1 MAQRARRTRK
11 RNTKKGGK
19 AKVVIISIIAVA
31 LAVTAVLT
39 ATHFYK
45 KTENNLEKSAYP
57 LEYTDLVNKAAKDYN
72 LQPALIYGV
81 IHTESRF
88 DPDAGSSVGARGLMQ
103 IMPETFDWLMEK
115 RDEKGKYTADDLY
128 DPAVNI
134 DYGCYL
140 LRFFLD
146 YYGNE
151 QCAVAAYNAGFEV
164 SNWLEDPNC
173 SSDGMTLDVIPY
185 PETSDY
191 VEKVESAKDK
201 YNELYFSQDN

>member
-19 AKVVIISIIAVA
+19 VKVVIISIVAIA
-31 LAVTAVLT
+31 LAVTAVLA
-39 ATHFYK
+39 ATNFYK

-88 DPDAGSSVGARGLMQ
+88 NPDAGSSVGAVGLMQ
-103 IMPETFDWLMEK
+103 IMPETFDWLQEK
-115 RDEKGKYTADDLY
+115 RGEAGKYTTEDLY
-128 DPAVNI
+128 TPSVNI
-134 DYGCYL
+134 DYGSYL
-140 LRFFLD
+140 LRYFLD

-151 QCAVAAYNAGFEV
+151 KCAVAAYNAGFEV

-173 SSDGMTLDVIPY
+173 SPDGMTLDVIPY
-185 PETSDY
+185 PETSEY
-191 VEKVESAKDK
+191 VVKVENAKQK
-201 YNELYFSQDN
+201 YIELYFS

>member
-31 LAVTAVLT
+31 LAVTAVLV
-39 ATHFYK
+39 ATNFYK

-88 DPDAGSSVGARGLMQ
+88 DPDAGSSVGALGLMQ
-103 IMPETFDWLMEK
+103 IMPETFDWLQEK
-115 RDEKGKYTADDLY
+115 RGEAGKYTTEDLY
-128 DPAVNI
+128 TPSVNI
-134 DYGCYL
+134 DYGSYL
-140 LRFFLD
+140 LRYFLD

-151 QCAVAAYNAGFEV
+151 KCAVAAYNAGFEV

-173 SSDGMTLDVIPY
+173 SPDGMTLDVIPY
-185 PETSDY
+185 PETSEY
-191 VEKVESAKDK
+191 VVKVENAKQK
-201 YNELYFSQDN
+201 YIELYFS

>member
-19 AKVVIISIIAVA
+19 IKVVIISIVAIA
-31 LAVTAVLT
+31 LAVTAVLV
-39 ATHFYK
+39 ATNFYK

-88 DPDAGSSVGARGLMQ
+88 NPDAGSSVGAVGLMQ
-103 IMPETFDWLMEK
+103 IMPETFDWLQEK
-115 RDEKGKYTADDLY
+115 RGEAGKYTTEDLY
-128 DPAVNI
+128 TPSVNI
-134 DYGCYL
+134 DYGSYL
-140 LRFFLD
+140 LRYFLD

-151 QCAVAAYNAGFEV
+151 KCAVAAYNAGFEV

-173 SSDGMTLDVIPY
+173 SPDGMTLDVIPY
-185 PETSDY
+185 PETSEY
-191 VEKVESAKDK
+191 VVKVENAKQK
-201 YNELYFSQDN
+201 YIELYFS

>member
-31 LAVTAVLT
+31 LAVTAVLV
-39 ATHFYK
+39 ATNFYK

-88 DPDAGSSVGARGLMQ
+88 NPDAGSSVGAVGLMQ
-103 IMPETFDWLMEK
+103 IMPETFDWLQEK
-115 RDEKGKYTADDLY
+115 RGEAGKYTTEDLY
-128 DPAVNI
+128 TPSVNI
-134 DYGCYL
+134 DYGSYL
-140 LRFFLD
+140 LRYFLD

-151 QCAVAAYNAGFEV
+151 KCAVAAYNAGFEV

-173 SSDGMTLDVIPY
+173 SPDEMTLDVIPY
-185 PETSDY
+185 PETSEY
-191 VEKVESAKDK
+191 VVKVENAKQK
-201 YNELYFSQDN
+201 YIELYFS

>member
-19 AKVVIISIIAVA
+19 VKVVIISIVAIA
-31 LAVTAVLT
+31 LAVTAVLA

-57 LEYTDLVNKAAKDYN
+57 LEYTDLVNKAAEDYK
-72 LQPALIYGV
+72 LEPSLIYGV

-88 DPDAGSSVGARGLMQ
+88 DPDAGSSVGALGLMQ
-103 IMPETFDWLMEK
+103 IMPETFDWLQEMRGEA
-115 RDEKGKYTADDLY
+115 GKYTTEALY
-128 DPAVNI
+128 TPSVNI
-134 DYGCYL
+134 DYGSYL
-140 LRFFLD
+140 LRYFLD

-151 QCAVAAYNAGFEV
+151 KCAVAAYNAGFEV
-164 SNWLEDPNC
+164 SNWLKDPNC

-185 PETSDY
+185 PETSEY
-191 VEKVESAKDK
+191 VVKVANAKQK
-201 YNELYFSQDN
+201 YIELYFS

>member
-88 DPDAGSSVGARGLMQ
+88 NPDAGSSVGAVGLMQ
-103 IMPETFDWLMEK
+103 IMPETFDWLQEK
-115 RDEKGKYTADDLY
+115 RGEAGKYTTEDLY
-128 DPAVNI
+128 TPSVNI
-134 DYGCYL
+134 DYGSYL
-140 LRFFLD
+140 LRYFLD

-151 QCAVAAYNAGFEV
+151 KCAVAAYNAGFEV

-173 SSDGMTLDVIPY
+173 SPDGMTLDVIPY
-185 PETSDY
+185 PETSEY
-191 VEKVESAKDK
+191 VVKVENAKQK
-201 YNELYFSQDN
+201 YIELYFS

>member
-19 AKVVIISIIAVA
+19 VKVVIISIIAVA
-31 LAVTAVLT
+31 LAVTAVLA

-88 DPDAGSSVGARGLMQ
+88 DPEAGSSVGALGLMQ
-103 IMPETFDWLMEK
+103 IMPETFDWLQEK
-115 RDEKGKYTADDLY
+115 RGEAGKYTTEDLY
-128 DPAVNI
+128 TPSVNI
-134 DYGCYL
+134 DYGSYL
-140 LRFFLD
+140 LRYFLD

-151 QCAVAAYNAGFEV
+151 KCAVAAYNAGFEV

-173 SSDGMTLDVIPY
+173 SPDGMTLDVIPY
-185 PETSDY
+185 PETSEY
-191 VEKVESAKDK
+191 VVKVENAKQK
-201 YNELYFSQDN
+201 YIELYFS

>member
-31 LAVTAVLT
+31 LAVTAVLV
-39 ATHFYK
+39 ATNFYK

-88 DPDAGSSVGARGLMQ
+88 NPDAGSSVGALGLMQ
-103 IMPETFDWLMEK
+103 IMPETFDWLQEK
-115 RDEKGKYTADDLY
+115 RGEAGKYTTEDLY
-128 DPAVNI
+128 TPSVNI
-134 DYGCYL
+134 DYGSYL
-140 LRFFLD
+140 LRYFLD

-151 QCAVAAYNAGFEV
+151 KCAVAAYNAGFEV

-173 SSDGMTLDVIPY
+173 SPDGMTLDVIPY
-185 PETSDY
+185 PETSEY
-191 VEKVESAKDK
+191 VVKVENAKQK
-201 YNELYFSQDN
+201 YIELYFS

>member
-19 AKVVIISIIAVA
+19 AKVVIISIVAIA

-88 DPDAGSSVGARGLMQ
+88 DPDAGSSVGALGLMQ
-103 IMPETFDWLMEK
+103 IMPETFDWLQEK
-115 RDEKGKYTADDLY
+115 RGESGKYTTEDLY
-128 DPAVNI
+128 TPSVNI
-134 DYGCYL
+134 DYGSYL
-140 LRFFLD
+140 LRYFLD

-151 QCAVAAYNAGFEV
+151 KCAVAAYNAGFEV

-173 SSDGMTLDVIPY
+173 SPDGMTLDVIPY
-185 PETSDY
+185 PETSEY
-191 VEKVESAKDK
+191 VVKVENAKQK
-201 YNELYFSQDN
+201 YIELYFS

>member
-19 AKVVIISIIAVA
+19 VKVVIISIVAIA
-31 LAVTAVLT
+31 LAVTAVLV
-39 ATHFYK
+39 ATNFYK

-88 DPDAGSSVGARGLMQ
+88 DPQAGSSVGALGLMQ
-103 IMPETFDWLMEK
+103 IMPETFDWLQEK
-115 RDEKGKYTADDLY
+115 RGETGKYTTEDLY
-128 DPAVNI
+128 TPSVNI
-134 DYGCYL
+134 DYGSYL
-140 LRFFLD
+140 LRYFLD

-151 QCAVAAYNAGFEV
+151 KCAVAAYNAGFEV

-173 SSDGMTLDVIPY
+173 SPDGMTLDVIPY
-185 PETSDY
+185 PETSEY
-191 VEKVESAKDK
+191 VVKVESAKQK
-201 YNELYFSQDN
+201 YIELYFS

>member
-19 AKVVIISIIAVA
+19 VKVVIISIVA
-31 LAVTAVLT
+31 IVLAVTAVLT

-88 DPDAGSSVGARGLMQ
+88 DPDAGSSVGALGLMQ
-103 IMPETFDWLMEK
+103 IMPETFDWLQEK
-115 RDEKGKYTADDLY
+115 RGESGKYTTEDLY
-128 DPAVNI
+128 TPSVNI
-134 DYGCYL
+134 DYGSYL
-140 LRFFLD
+140 LRYFLD

-151 QCAVAAYNAGFEV
+151 KCAVAAYNAGFEV

-173 SSDGMTLDVIPY
+173 SPDGMTLDVIPY
-185 PETSDY
+185 PETSEY
-191 VEKVESAKDK
+191 VVKVENAKQK
-201 YNELYFSQDN
+201 YIELYFS

>member
-31 LAVTAVLT
+31 LAVTAVLA
-39 ATHFYK
+39 ATNFYK

-88 DPDAGSSVGARGLMQ
+88 NPDAGSSVGAVGLMQ
-103 IMPETFDWLMEK
+103 IMPETFDWLQEK
-115 RDEKGKYTADDLY
+115 RGEAGKYTTEDLY
-128 DPAVNI
+128 TPSVNI
-134 DYGCYL
+134 DYGSYL
-140 LRFFLD
+140 LRYFLD

-151 QCAVAAYNAGFEV
+151 KCAVAAYNAGFEV

-173 SSDGMTLDVIPY
+173 SPDGMTLDVIPY
-185 PETSDY
+185 PETSEY
-191 VEKVESAKDK
+191 VVKVESAKQK
-201 YNELYFSQDN
+201 YIELYFS

>member
-88 DPDAGSSVGARGLMQ
+88 DPDAGSSVGALGLMQ
-103 IMPETFDWLMEK
+103 IMPETFDWLQEK
-115 RDEKGKYTADDLY
+115 RGETGKYTTEDLY
-128 DPAVNI
+128 TPSVNI
-134 DYGCYL
+134 DYGSYL
-140 LRFFLD
+140 LRYFLD

-151 QCAVAAYNAGFEV
+151 KCAVAAYNAGFEV

-173 SSDGMTLDVIPY
+173 SPDGMTLDVIPY
-185 PETSDY
+185 PETSEY
-191 VEKVESAKDK
+191 VVKVENAKQK
-201 YNELYFSQDN
+201 YIELYFS

>member
-19 AKVVIISIIAVA
+19 VKVVIISIVAIA
-31 LAVTAVLT
+31 LAVTAVLV
-39 ATHFYK
+39 ATNFYK

-88 DPDAGSSVGARGLMQ
+88 DPQAGSSVGALGLMQ
-103 IMPETFDWLMEK
+103 IMPETFDWLQEK
-115 RDEKGKYTADDLY
+115 RGEAGKYTTEDLY
-128 DPAVNI
+128 TPSVNI
-134 DYGCYL
+134 DYGSYL
-140 LRFFLD
+140 LRYFLD

-151 QCAVAAYNAGFEV
+151 KCAVAAYNAGFEV

-173 SSDGMTLDVIPY
+173 SPDGMTLDVIPY
-185 PETSDY
+185 PETSEY
-191 VEKVESAKDK
+191 VVKVENAKQK
-201 YNELYFSQDN
+201 YIELYFS

>member
-19 AKVVIISIIAVA
+19 VKVVIISIVAIA
-31 LAVTAVLT
+31 LAVTAVLV
-39 ATHFYK
+39 ATNFYK

-88 DPDAGSSVGARGLMQ
+88 DPQAGSSVGALGLMQ
-103 IMPETFDWLMEK
+103 IMPETFDWLQEK
-115 RDEKGKYTADDLY
+115 RGETGKYTTEDLY
-128 DPAVNI
+128 TPSVNI
-134 DYGCYL
+134 DYGSYL
-140 LRFFLD
+140 LRYFLD

-151 QCAVAAYNAGFEV
+151 KCAVAAYNAGFEV

-173 SSDGMTLDVIPY
+173 SPDGMTLDVIPY
-185 PETSDY
+185 PETSEY
-191 VEKVESAKDK
+191 VVKVENAKQK
-201 YNELYFSQDN
+201 YIELYFS

>member
-19 AKVVIISIIAVA
+19 VKVVIISIVAIA
-31 LAVTAVLT
+31 LAVTAVFA

-45 KTENNLEKSAYP
+45 TTENNLEKSAYP
-57 LEYTDLVNKAAKDYN
+57 LEYTDLVNKAAKEYN

-88 DPDAGSSVGARGLMQ
+88 DPQAGSSVGAVGLMQ
-103 IMPETFDWLMEK
+103 IMPETFDWLQEK
-115 RDEKGKYTADDLY
+115 RGEAGKYTTEDLY
-128 DPAVNI
+128 TPSVNI
-134 DYGCYL
+134 DYGSYL
-140 LRFFLD
+140 LRYFLD

-151 QCAVAAYNAGFEV
+151 KCAVAAYNAGFEV

-173 SSDGMTLDVIPY
+173 SPDGMTLDVIPY
-185 PETSDY
+185 PETSEY
-191 VEKVESAKDK
+191 VVKVENAKQK
-201 YNELYFSQDN
+201 YIELYFS

>member
-1 MAQRARRTRK
+1 MAKRARRTRK

-19 AKVVIISIIAVA
+19 VKVVIISIVAIA
-31 LAVTAVLT
+31 LAVTAVLA

-45 KTENNLEKSAYP
+45 STENNLEKSAYP

-88 DPDAGSSVGARGLMQ
+88 DPKAGSSVGALGLMQ
-103 IMPETFDWLMEK
+103 IMPETFDWLQEK
-115 RDEKGKYTADDLY
+115 RGESGKYTTEDLY
-128 DPAVNI
+128 TPSVNI
-134 DYGCYL
+134 DYGSYL
-140 LRFFLD
+140 LRYFLD

-151 QCAVAAYNAGFEV
+151 KCAVAAYNAGFEV

-173 SSDGMTLDVIPY
+173 SPDGMTLDVIPY
-185 PETSDY
+185 PETSEY
-191 VEKVESAKDK
+191 VVKVENAKQK
-201 YNELYFSQDN
+201 YIELYFS

>member
-19 AKVVIISIIAVA
+19 VKVVIISIVAIA
-31 LAVTAVLT
+31 LAVTAVLA

-45 KTENNLEKSAYP
+45 STENNLEKSAYP

-88 DPDAGSSVGARGLMQ
+88 DPEAGSSVGALGLMQ
-103 IMPETFDWLMEK
+103 IMPETFDWLQEK
-115 RDEKGKYTADDLY
+115 RGEAGKYTTEDLY
-128 DPAVNI
+128 TPSVNI
-134 DYGCYL
+134 DYGSYL
-140 LRFFLD
+140 LRYFLD

-151 QCAVAAYNAGFEV
+151 KCAVAAYNAGFEV

-173 SSDGMTLDVIPY
+173 SPDGMTLDVIPY
-185 PETSDY
+185 PETSEY
-191 VEKVESAKDK
+191 VVKVENAKQK
-201 YNELYFSQDN
+201 YIELYFS

>member
-19 AKVVIISIIAVA
+19 VKVVIISIIAVA
-31 LAVTAVLT
+31 LAVTAVLA

-45 KTENNLEKSAYP
+45 STENNLEKSAYP

-88 DPDAGSSVGARGLMQ
+88 DPNAGSSVGALGLMQ
-103 IMPETFDWLMEK
+103 MMPETFDWLQEK
-115 RDEKGKYTADDLY
+115 RGESGKYTTEDLY
-128 DPAVNI
+128 TPSVNI
-134 DYGCYL
+134 DYGSYL
-140 LRFFLD
+140 LRYFLD

-151 QCAVAAYNAGFEV
+151 KCAVAAYNAGFEV

-173 SSDGMTLDVIPY
+173 SPDGMTLDVIPY
-185 PETSDY
+185 PETSEY
-191 VEKVESAKDK
+191 VVKVESAKQK
-201 YNELYFSQDN
+201 YIELYFS

>member
-19 AKVVIISIIAVA
+19 IKVVIISIVAIA
-31 LAVTAVLT
+31 LAVTAVLV
-39 ATHFYK
+39 ATNFYK

-88 DPDAGSSVGARGLMQ
+88 NPDAGSSVGAVGLMQ
-103 IMPETFDWLMEK
+103 IMPETFDWLQEK
-115 RDEKGKYTADDLY
+115 RGEAGKYTTEDLY
-128 DPAVNI
+128 TPSVNI
-134 DYGCYL
+134 DYGSYL
-140 LRFFLD
+140 LRYFLD

-151 QCAVAAYNAGFEV
+151 KCAVAAYNAGFEV

-173 SSDGMTLDVIPY
+173 SPDGMTLDVIPY
-185 PETSDY
+185 PETSEY
-191 VEKVESAKDK
+191 VVKVESAKQK
-201 YNELYFSQDN
+201 YIELYFS

>member
-31 LAVTAVLT
+31 LAVTAVLV
-39 ATHFYK
+39 ATNFYK

-88 DPDAGSSVGARGLMQ
+88 NPDAGSSVGAVGLMQ
-103 IMPETFDWLMEK
+103 IMPETFDWLQEK
-115 RDEKGKYTADDLY
+115 RGEAGKYTTEDLY
-128 DPAVNI
+128 TPSVNI
-134 DYGCYL
+134 DYGSYL
-140 LRFFLD
+140 LRYFLD

-151 QCAVAAYNAGFEV
+151 KCAVAAYNAGFEV

-173 SSDGMTLDVIPY
+173 SPDGMTLDVIPY
-185 PETSDY
+185 PETSEY
-191 VEKVESAKDK
+191 VVKVESAKQK
-201 YNELYFSQDN
+201 YIELYFS

>member
-31 LAVTAVLT
+31 LAVTAVLV
-39 ATHFYK
+39 ATNFYK

-88 DPDAGSSVGARGLMQ
+88 DPNAGSSVGALGLMQ
-103 IMPETFDWLMEK
+103 IMPETFDWLQEK
-115 RDEKGKYTADDLY
+115 RGEAGKYTTEDLY
-128 DPAVNI
+128 TPSVNI
-134 DYGCYL
+134 DYGSYL
-140 LRFFLD
+140 LRYFLD

-151 QCAVAAYNAGFEV
+151 KCAVAAYNAGFEV

-173 SSDGMTLDVIPY
+173 SPDGMTLDVIPY
-185 PETSDY
+185 PETSEY
-191 VEKVESAKDK
+191 VVKVENAKQK
-201 YNELYFSQDN
+201 YIELYFS

>member
-19 AKVVIISIIAVA
+19 VKVVIISIVAIA
-31 LAVTAVLT
+31 LAVTAVFA

-45 KTENNLEKSAYP
+45 TTENNLEKSAYP
-57 LEYTDLVNKAAKDYN
+57 LEYTDLVNKAAKEYN

-88 DPDAGSSVGARGLMQ
+88 NPDAGSSVGAVGLMQ
-103 IMPETFDWLMEK
+103 IMPETFDWLQEK
-115 RDEKGKYTADDLY
+115 RGEAGKYTTEDLY
-128 DPAVNI
+128 TPSVNI
-134 DYGCYL
+134 DYGSYL
-140 LRFFLD
+140 LRYFLD

-151 QCAVAAYNAGFEV
+151 KCAVAAYNAGFEV

-173 SSDGMTLDVIPY
+173 SPDGMTLDVIPY
-185 PETSDY
+185 PETSEY
-191 VEKVESAKDK
+191 VVKVENAKQK
-201 YNELYFSQDN
+201 YIELYFS

>member
-31 LAVTAVLT
+31 LAVTAVLV
-39 ATHFYK
+39 ATNFYK

-57 LEYTDLVNKAAKDYN
+57 LEYTDLVNKAAKEYN

-88 DPDAGSSVGARGLMQ
+88 NPDAGSSVGAVGLMQ
-103 IMPETFDWLMEK
+103 IMPETFDWLQEK
-115 RDEKGKYTADDLY
+115 RGESGKYTTEDLY
-128 DPAVNI
+128 TPSVNI
-134 DYGCYL
+134 DYGSYL
-140 LRFFLD
+140 LRYFLD

-151 QCAVAAYNAGFEV
+151 KCAVAAYNAGFEV
-164 SNWLEDPNC
+164 SNWLEDSNC
-173 SSDGMTLDVIPY
+173 SPDGMTLDVIPY
-185 PETSDY
+185 PETSEY
-191 VEKVESAKDK
+191 VVKVENAKQK
-201 YNELYFSQDN
+201 YIELYFS

>member
-31 LAVTAVLT
+31 LAVTAVLV
-39 ATHFYK
+39 ATNFYK

-57 LEYTDLVNKAAKDYN
+57 LEYTDLVNKAAKEYN

-88 DPDAGSSVGARGLMQ
+88 NPDAGSSVGAVGLMQ
-103 IMPETFDWLMEK
+103 IMPETFDWLQEK
-115 RDEKGKYTADDLY
+115 RGESGKYTTEDLY
-128 DPAVNI
+128 TPSVNI
-134 DYGCYL
+134 DYGSYL
-140 LRFFLD
+140 LRYFLD

-151 QCAVAAYNAGFEV
+151 KCAVAAYNAGFEV

-173 SSDGMTLDVIPY
+173 SPDGMTLDVIPY
-185 PETSDY
+185 PETSEY
-191 VEKVESAKDK
+191 VVKVENAKQK
-201 YNELYFSQDN
+201 YIELYFS

>member
-19 AKVVIISIIAVA
+19 VKVVIISIVAIA

-88 DPDAGSSVGARGLMQ
+88 DPQAGSSVGAVGLMQ
-103 IMPETFDWLMEK
+103 IMPETFDWLQEK
-115 RDEKGKYTADDLY
+115 RGEAGKYTTEDLY
-128 DPAVNI
+128 TPSVNI
-134 DYGCYL
+134 DYGSYL
-140 LRFFLD
+140 LRYFLD

-151 QCAVAAYNAGFEV
+151 KCAVAAYNAGFEV

-173 SSDGMTLDVIPY
+173 SPDGMTLDVIPY
-185 PETSDY
+185 PETSEY
-191 VEKVESAKDK
+191 VVKVENAKQK
-201 YNELYFSQDN
+201 YIELYFS

>member
-19 AKVVIISIIAVA
+19 VKVVIISIVAIA
-31 LAVTAVLT
+31 LAVTAVFA

-45 KTENNLEKSAYP
+45 TTENNLEKSAYP

-88 DPDAGSSVGARGLMQ
+88 NPDAGSSVGAVGLMQ
-103 IMPETFDWLMEK
+103 IMPETFDWLQEK
-115 RDEKGKYTADDLY
+115 RGEAGKYTTEDLY
-128 DPAVNI
+128 TPSVNI
-134 DYGCYL
+134 DYGSYL
-140 LRFFLD
+140 LRYFLD

-151 QCAVAAYNAGFEV
+151 KCAVAAYNAGFEV

-173 SSDGMTLDVIPY
+173 SPDGMTLDVIPY
-185 PETSDY
+185 PETSEY
-191 VEKVESAKDK
+191 VVKVESAKQK
-201 YNELYFSQDN
+201 YIELYFS

>member
-19 AKVVIISIIAVA
+19 VKVVIISIVAIA
-31 LAVTAVLT
+31 LAVTAVFA

-45 KTENNLEKSAYP
+45 TTENNLEKSAYP
-57 LEYTDLVNKAAKDYN
+57 LEYTDLVNKAAKEYN

-88 DPDAGSSVGARGLMQ
+88 NPDAGSSVGAVGLMQ
-103 IMPETFDWLMEK
+103 IMPETFDWLQEK
-115 RDEKGKYTADDLY
+115 RGEAGKYTTEDLY
-128 DPAVNI
+128 TPSVNI
-134 DYGCYL
+134 DYGSYL
-140 LRFFLD
+140 LRYFLE

-151 QCAVAAYNAGFEV
+151 KCAVAAYNAGFEV

-173 SSDGMTLDVIPY
+173 SPDGMTLDVIPY
-185 PETSDY
+185 PETSEY
-191 VEKVESAKDK
+191 VVKVESAKQK
-201 YNELYFSQDN
+201 YIELYFS

>member
-19 AKVVIISIIAVA
+19 IKVVIISIVAIA
-31 LAVTAVLT
+31 LAVTAVLV
-39 ATHFYK
+39 ATNFYK

-88 DPDAGSSVGARGLMQ
+88 DPQAGSSVGALGLMQ
-103 IMPETFDWLMEK
+103 IMPETFDWLQEK
-115 RDEKGKYTADDLY
+115 RGEAGKYTTEDLY
-128 DPAVNI
+128 TPSVNI
-134 DYGCYL
+134 DYGSYL
-140 LRFFLD
+140 LRYFLD

-151 QCAVAAYNAGFEV
+151 KCAVAAYNAGFEV

-173 SSDGMTLDVIPY
+173 SPDGMTLDVIPY
-185 PETSDY
+185 PETSEY
-191 VEKVESAKDK
+191 VVKVENAKQK
-201 YNELYFSQDN
+201 YIELYFS

>member
-31 LAVTAVLT
+31 LAVTAVLA
-39 ATHFYK
+39 ATNFYK

-88 DPDAGSSVGARGLMQ
+88 DPQAGSSVGALGLMQ
-103 IMPETFDWLMEK
+103 IMPETFDWLQEK
-115 RDEKGKYTADDLY
+115 RGETGKYTTEDLY
-128 DPAVNI
+128 TPSVNI
-134 DYGCYL
+134 DYGSYL
-140 LRFFLD
+140 LRYFLD

-151 QCAVAAYNAGFEV
+151 KCAVAAYNAGFEV

-173 SSDGMTLDVIPY
+173 SPDGMTLDVIPY
-185 PETSDY
+185 PETSEY
-191 VEKVESAKDK
+191 VVKVENAKQK
-201 YNELYFSQDN
+201 YIELYFS

>member
-19 AKVVIISIIAVA
+19 VKVVIISIIAVA
-31 LAVTAVLT
+31 LAVTAVLA

-45 KTENNLEKSAYP
+45 STENNLEKSAYP

-88 DPDAGSSVGARGLMQ
+88 NPDAGSSVGAVGLMQ
-103 IMPETFDWLMEK
+103 IMPETFDWLQEK
-115 RDEKGKYTADDLY
+115 RGEAGKYTTEDLY
-128 DPAVNI
+128 TPSVNI
-134 DYGCYL
+134 DYGSYL
-140 LRFFLD
+140 LRYFLD

-151 QCAVAAYNAGFEV
+151 KCAVAAYNAGFEV

-173 SSDGMTLDVIPY
+173 SPDGMTLDVIPY
-185 PETSDY
+185 PETSEY
-191 VEKVESAKDK
+191 VVKVENAKQK
-201 YNELYFSQDN
+201 YIELYFS

>member
-19 AKVVIISIIAVA
+19 VKVVIISIVAIA
-31 LAVTAVLT
+31 LAVTAVFA

-45 KTENNLEKSAYP
+45 TTENNLEKSAYP
-57 LEYTDLVNKAAKDYN
+57 LEYTDLVNKAAKEYN

-88 DPDAGSSVGARGLMQ
+88 DPDAGSSVGALGLMQ
-103 IMPETFDWLMEK
+103 IMPETFDWLQEK
-115 RDEKGKYTADDLY
+115 RGEAGKYTTEDLY
-128 DPAVNI
+128 TPSVNI
-134 DYGCYL
+134 DYGSYL
-140 LRFFLD
+140 LRYFLD

-151 QCAVAAYNAGFEV
+151 KCAVAAYNAGFEV

-173 SSDGMTLDVIPY
+173 SPDGMTLDVIPY
-185 PETSDY
+185 PETSEY
-191 VEKVESAKDK
+191 VVKVENAKQK
-201 YNELYFSQDN
+201 YIELYFS

>member
-1 MAQRARRTRK
+1 MIEA
-11 RNTKKGGK
+11 
-19 AKVVIISIIAVA
+19 
-31 LAVTAVLT
+31 
-39 ATHFYK
+39 
-45 KTENNLEKSAYP
+45 AYP
-57 LEYTDLVNKAAKDYN
+57 LEYTELVDKAAKDYN
-72 LQPALIYGV
+72 LEPALIYGV

-191 VEKVESAKDK
+191 VEKVESAKNK
-201 YNELYFSQDN
+201 YNELYFS